1 MTTTRRAAMLLPLLG
16 AAAAL
21 AGCQTTQASASSPT
35 GDMSGSDLE
44 FVTNAFDIIAF
55 DRDECTI
62 AQTSAKSPEVRALAA
77 KLLSEANQF
86 DADLRPVAAESGIK
100 PPTVLPSR
108 LRIRAARLRLGQGPD
123 FDRSFLADQIA
134 SHQDILNF
142 QYVVLSSTTSNP
154 KLAELSRRG
163 DGLVRANLAQ
173 LQVLQSRLSRSA

>member
-16 AAAAL
+16 AVAL
-21 AGCQTTQASASSPT
+21 AGCQTTQASASSPA
-35 GDMSGSDLE
+35 GDMSGSDLD

-55 DRDECTI
+55 DRDECII
-62 AQTSAKSPEVRALAA
+62 AQTQAKSPEVRALAA

-86 DADLRPVAAESGIK
+86 DAELRPVAAESGIK

-108 LRIRAARLRLGQGPD
+108 LRIRAARLRLGQGSD
-123 FDRSFLADQIA
+123 LDRSFLADQIA

-154 KLAELSRRG
+154 KLADLSRRA
-163 DGLVRANLAQ
+163 DALVRANLAQ
-173 LQVLQSRLSRSA
+173 LQTLQSRLPRSA